1 MRLIDHFMPFMAYV
15 QAIRSDSAGSPETLA
30 LALDQLITQ
39 AQNSAV
45 TQGVDIQTFQQAL
58 FPALAWA
65 DEQIANGK
73 LWNTE
78 HAWQRHL
85 LQRRYFKTTLAGR
98 EFFDR
103 LLQLG
108 PHDSAIREVYLT
120 CLCMGFLGRYSM
132 TPNAAEL
139 ASLKIDQYQTLLQHD
154 RSFAESDSQLLFP
167 DAYLTS
173 TSQTPSGTHANT
185 PHRSIG
191 RWLLFI
197 LPPVLLLILALLLH
211 TELTDSVQQ
220 FREKFKL

>member
-1 MRLIDHFMPFMAYV
+1 MRLIDHFIPFMAYV
-15 QAIRSDSAGSPETLA
+15 QSVRSESVTSPETLA
-30 LALDQLITQ
+30 QTLDQLITQ

-58 FPALAWA
+58 FPVLAWA
-65 DEQIANGK
+65 DEHIANGR

-98 EFFDR
+98 EFFER

-108 PHDSAIREVYLT
+108 TQDSAIREVYLT
-120 CLCMGFLGRYSM
+120 CLCMGFLGRYSL

-139 ASLKIDQYQTLLQHD
+139 ASLKMDQYQTLLQHD
-154 RSFAESDSQLLFP
+154 RSFAESDSQLIFP
-167 DAYLTS
+167 DAYITG
-173 TSQTPSGTHANT
+173 TGQTASGLHTRT
-185 PHRSIG
+185 DHRSIG

-197 LPPVLLLILALLLH
+197 LPPILLLILALLLH